1 MERRQRQRIIDLHVH
16 SNCSDGAK
24 TPKELIDMA
33 VNNGVEAI
41 AIADHDTV
49 MAYTPQLY
57 DYATSRGVKL
67 ITAVEVSTKLNGKV
81 GIHILGYNFDIH
93 NSELNDMLYQSRN
106 SRHIYLVRVAEA
118 LNKLGYIVNVAEL
131 DKVDAVTKAHI
142 ALDVISNSAN
152 ADLINKNFGHIPSKG
167 EFIETVMNEGCPA
180 YVLKPSITPQYAGE
194 VIKRAGG
201 KVVIAHPVAYV
212 YEDGL
217 EEKDVDRL
225 IEEMQPFGL
234 EVNYIYTDRYDKII
248 DECDRWRMVAKKHNL
263 IATIG
268 SDYHTTDGIRPEIG
282 LINTDL
288 RLSSEEVKT
297 LLTKLCD

>member
-217 EEKDVDRL
+217 EEKDIDRL

-248 DECDRWRMVAKKHNL
+248 DECDRWHMVAKKHNL

>member
-217 EEKDVDRL
+217 EEKDIERL

>member
-217 EEKDVDRL
+217 EEKDIDRL

-248 DECDRWRMVAKKHNL
+248 DECDRWHMVAKKHNL

-282 LINTDL
+282 LINTNL
-288 RLSSEEVKT
+288 RLSNEEVKT

>member
-93 NSELNDMLYQSRN
+93 NSEFNDMLYQSRN

-217 EEKDVDRL
+217 EEKDIDRL

-248 DECDRWRMVAKKHNL
+248 DECDRWHMVAKKHNL

-288 RLSSEEVKT
+288 RLSNEEVKT